1 MEYEWFSFWEWK
13 RSLVLFGFG
22 LLADSSLLYKHSAT
36 TENWRE
42 RDERVWEK
50 EALSWFGYLIF
61 VGCNLELWE
70 RFCYHLVLVL
80 RFGDLLSLGAL
91 QLLHLICDSLW
102 FMRNWYLV
110 FGIRIWYLWT
120 FGSLIR
126 IWFFDFVFVRESY
139 LGVFEIWVCEST
151 STLILLSQI
160 CYSEICLSSPVD
172 VGYCRT
178 T

>member
-120 FGSLIR
+120 FGSLVLYLWER
-126 IWFFDFVFVRESY
+126 VIWVYLRFRFVRVP
-139 LGVFEIWVCEST
+139 LHQFV
-151 STLILLSQI
+151 LSQI
-160 CYSEICLSSPVD
+160 CYSEICSSSPMD
-172 VGYCRT
+172 IGYCQIM
-178 T
+178 